1 MGQHVSKSEPASA
14 LGLEQL
20 TAESR
25 ARALP
30 MAWVYRFPWWGL
42 AVGVIGI
49 WVYLAMAADPTYS
62 KIFNDLKEG
71 IAMTLRVSIIAYVA
85 ALGIGLLLGMI
96 RSSVPAPKPGLLRGT
111 LSFLHLVAY
120 HAATFFVEVVRG
132 LPILIVLLIAAFVL
146 MPAINRFLEVNYG
159 IERLFRGSSWQ
170 TATFGLAL
178 TYGAFLSEVFRA
190 GIQSIGKGQIEAA
203 RSLGMTYPQTMRLVV
218 LPQAV
223 RRILPPLGNDF
234 IAMIKDSSL
243 VAILGIRDVA
253 QIGKVT
259 SGSNFMYEETYLV
272 VAILYLT
279 MTIIGSLLVRLV
291 ESWLHVGDH

>member
-1 MGQHVSKSEPASA
+1 MGQNIGRSDTLPD
-14 LGLEQL
+14 LTLDQL
-20 TAESR
+20 AKEARTR
-25 ARALP
+25 AVPINWL
-30 MAWVYRFPWWGL
+30 YRFPWWAL
-42 AVGVIGI
+42 LVGVIGV
-49 WVYLAMAADPTYS
+49 WVYVAIAADDTYS
-62 KIFNDLKEG
+62 KIFNDLKAG
-71 IAMTLRVSIIAYVA
+71 IAMTLRVSFIAY
-85 ALGIGLLLGMI
+85 ALALVIGLILGMI

-120 HAATFFVEVVRG
+120 HVATFFVEVVRG

-146 MPAINRFLEVNYG
+146 MPAINRFVEANYG

-190 GIQSIGKGQIEAA
+190 GIQSIGKGQVEAA
-203 RSLGMTYPQTMRLVV
+203 RSLGMTYIQTMRLVV
-218 LPQAV
+218 LPQAI
-223 RRILPPLGNDF
+223 RRIVPPLGNDF

-253 QIGKVT
+253 QIAKVT
-259 SGSNFMYEETYLV
+259 SGSNFMYEETYLI

-291 ESWLHVGDH
+291 ERLLHTE